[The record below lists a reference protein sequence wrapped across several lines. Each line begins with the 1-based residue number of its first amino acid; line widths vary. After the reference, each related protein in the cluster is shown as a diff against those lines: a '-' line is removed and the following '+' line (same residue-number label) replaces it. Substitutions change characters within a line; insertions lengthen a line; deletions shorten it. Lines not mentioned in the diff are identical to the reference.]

1 MEFYI
6 FYFFVFYLVLNII
19 FWLNGS
25 LELFVGWVEVK
36 YNGIWGMVCND
47 GFNINVGYVI
57 CREFGYWEVVV
68 VLCCNFFGE
77 GVGDMWL
84 VGFECRG
91 NESKLI

>member
-1 MEFYI
+1 
-6 FYFFVFYLVLNII
+6 
-19 FWLNGS
+19 
-25 LELFVGWVEVK
+25 
-36 YNGIWGMVCND
+36 MVCND